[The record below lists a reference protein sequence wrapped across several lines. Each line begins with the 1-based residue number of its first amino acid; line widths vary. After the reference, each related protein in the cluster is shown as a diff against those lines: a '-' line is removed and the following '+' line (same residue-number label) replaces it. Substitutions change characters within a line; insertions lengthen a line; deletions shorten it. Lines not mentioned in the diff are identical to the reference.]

1 MQTRN
6 KHRGFTLI
14 ELMITVA
21 IIGIL
26 ATVALPAYND
36 SIARSKRAEA
46 RAEILRA
53 ESWMERYYS
62 ENNRYSSTVAAST
75 TNPTAFATNFG
86 SIPRTGTANYTL
98 TLAVTATGYTLTAT
112 RTGGM
117 SSDACG
123 NYTKTN
129 VGALTHS
136 GSGSNCLK

>member
-6 KHRGFTLI
+6 QNRGFTLI

-26 ATVALPAYND
+26 AAVALPAYNE

-86 SIPRTGTANYTL
+86 NIPRTGSVNYTL

-112 RTGGM
+112 RAGSM
-117 SSDACG
+117 ASDTCG
-123 NYTKTN
+123 NYTKTSA
-129 VGALTHS
+129 GALGYS
-136 GSGSNCLK
+136 GSGSSCLK

>member
-1 MQTRN
+1 MPTNSQ
-6 KHRGFTLI
+6 HRGFTLI

-26 ATVALPAYND
+26 AAVALPSYNE

-62 ENNRYSSTVAAST
+62 ENNRYSSTPAADT
-75 TNPTAFATNFG
+75 TNPTTFAANFG
-86 SIPRTGTANYTL
+86 NIPRTGSANYTL
-98 TLAVTATGYTLTAT
+98 TLAVTANGYTLTAT
-112 RTGGM
+112 RTGSM
-117 SSDACG
+117 ASDACG

-129 VGALTHS
+129 VGSLAFS
-136 GSGSNCLK
+136 GSGSSCLK